1 MARQLEVSHAIIK
14 RDLRAISEQTRS
26 VRENNQ
32 RKRQARQLAMQEL
45 QSQGLTEHEI
55 AQRIG
60 RNVRTVRDNLK
71 AMQETRNN

>member
-1 MARQLEVSHAIIK
+1 MARQLEVSHALIK